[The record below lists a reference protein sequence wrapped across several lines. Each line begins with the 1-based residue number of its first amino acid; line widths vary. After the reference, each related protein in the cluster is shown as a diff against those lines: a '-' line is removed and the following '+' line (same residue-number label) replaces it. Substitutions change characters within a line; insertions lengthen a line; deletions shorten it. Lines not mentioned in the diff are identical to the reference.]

1 MKKHTTYYIIGAVL
15 VGAGI
20 YLYASNKNKD
30 KDVVVNLNPPMEV
43 TEETTTN
50 NGVVTTTTTETTV
63 FTALDKLKALIE
75 AIKSKG
81 TSTPPIQG

>member
-20 YLYASNKNKD
+20 YLYASKNKD
-30 KDVVVNLNPPMEV
+30 KNVEVNLNPPMEV
-43 TEETTTN
+43 KEE
-50 NGVVTTTTTETTV
+50 NGVVTTTTTETTI

-75 AIKSKG
+75 SIKSKG

>member
-20 YLYASNKNKD
+20 YLYASKNKD
-30 KDVVVNLNPPMEV
+30 KNVEVNLNPPMEV
-43 TEETTTN
+43 KEE

-63 FTALDKLKALIE
+63 FTALDKIKALIE

-81 TSTPPIQG
+81 TSTPPIKA

>member
-20 YLYASNKNKD
+20 YLYASKNKD
-30 KDVVVNLNPPMEV
+30 KNVEVNLNPPMEV
-43 TEETTTN
+43 KEE
-50 NGVVTTTTTETTV
+50 NGVVTTTTSETTV
-63 FTALDKLKALIE
+63 FTALDKIKALIE

-81 TSTPPIQG
+81 TSTPPIKA

>member
-20 YLYASNKNKD
+20 YLYASKNKD
-30 KDVVVNLNPPMEV
+30 KNVEVNLNPPMEV
-43 TEETTTN
+43 KEE

-63 FTALDKLKALIE
+63 FTTLDKIKALIE

>member
-20 YLYASNKNKD
+20 YLYASKNKD
-30 KDVVVNLNPPMEV
+30 KNVGVNLNPPMEV

-63 FTALDKLKALIE
+63 FTALDKLKALIDS
-75 AIKSKG
+75 IKSKG

>member
-1 MKKHTTYYIIGAVL
+1 MKKHITYYIIGAVL

-20 YLYASNKNKD
+20 YLYASKNKD
-30 KDVVVNLNPPMEV
+30 KNVEVNLNPPMEV
-43 TEETTTN
+43 KEE

-63 FTALDKLKALIE
+63 FTALDKIKALIE

-81 TSTPPIQG
+81 TSTPPIKA

>member
-20 YLYASNKNKD
+20 YLYASKNKD
-30 KDVVVNLNPPMEV
+30 KNVEVNLNPPMEV
-43 TEETTTN
+43 KEE

-63 FTALDKLKALIE
+63 FTALDKIKALIE

>member
-30 KDVVVNLNPPMEV
+30 KNVEVNLNPPMEV
-43 TEETTTN
+43 KEE

-63 FTALDKLKALIE
+63 FTTLDKIKALIE

>member
-20 YLYASNKNKD
+20 YLYASKNKD
-30 KDVVVNLNPPMEV
+30 KNVEVNLNPPMEV
-43 TEETTTN
+43 KEE

-63 FTALDKLKALIE
+63 FTTLDKIKALIE

-81 TSTPPIQG
+81 TSTPPIKA

>member
-20 YLYASNKNKD
+20 YLYASKNKD
-30 KDVVVNLNPPMEV
+30 KNVEVNLNPPMEV
-43 TEETTTN
+43 KEE

-81 TSTPPIQG
+81 TSTPPIKP

>member
-1 MKKHTTYYIIGAVL
+1 MKKQTTYYIIGAVL

-20 YLYASNKNKD
+20 YLYASKNKD
-30 KDVVVNLNPPMEV
+30 KNVEVNLNPPMEV
-43 TEETTTN
+43 KEE
-50 NGVVTTTTTETTV
+50 NGVVTTTTTETTI

-75 AIKSKG
+75 SIKSKG

>member
-20 YLYASNKNKD
+20 YLYASKNKD
-30 KDVVVNLNPPMEV
+30 KNVEVNLNPPMEV
-43 TEETTTN
+43 KEE
-50 NGVVTTTTTETTV
+50 NGVVTTTTTETTI
-63 FTALDKLKALIE
+63 FTALDKLKALFE
-75 AIKSKG
+75 SIKSKG